1 MTEITEALGQYLE
14 TEIDSQIVKNI
25 PVNTK
30 KNVTSKAYET
40 KG

>member
-1 MTEITEALGQYLE
+1 MTEITEAFGQCLE

-25 PVNTK
+25 PV